1 MHPRK
6 IEEGD
11 LVQLATGGPVMSVQ
25 EISGKR
31 ARCMWFDD
39 DGKLVERYVLIAML
53 RLVPSDTDPQHG
65 DAPF

>member
-6 IEEGD
+6 IQEGD

-25 EISGKR
+25 DISGKR
-31 ARCMWFDD
+31 ARCMRFDEE
-39 DGKLVERYVLIAML
+39 GRLVERHVLIAML
-53 RLVPSDTDPQHG
+53 RLVPADTDPQHG